1 MYITMDAKSDNVAI
15 EREFASNGDPVCR
28 IFTAGGMLSIRK
40 PDVEANMGA
49 FETLRIYLEDMRAEI
64 EREAK

>member
-1 MYITMDAKSDNVAI
+1 MYITMDAKDGVVSVQ
-15 EREFASNGDPVCR
+15 REFASNGDPVCR
-28 IFTAGGMLSIRK
+28 IFFAGSMVSIRK